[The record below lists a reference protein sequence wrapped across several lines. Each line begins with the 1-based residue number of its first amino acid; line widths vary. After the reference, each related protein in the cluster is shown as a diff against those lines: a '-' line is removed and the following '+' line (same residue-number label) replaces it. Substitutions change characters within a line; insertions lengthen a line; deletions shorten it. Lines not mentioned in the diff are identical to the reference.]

1 MKFAS
6 VRLVTGD
13 PASVDTLVSFCSMLL
28 RDPDGNVV
36 NVFSRPVAKL
46 QEAPHAA

>member
-13 PASVDTLVSFCSMLL
+13 PASVDTLVSFYARLTGATATRPM
-28 RDPDGNVV
+28 GN
-36 NVFSRPVAKL
+36 P
-46 QEAPHAA
+46 QEAAHAV